1 MKFKLFAVLMATLL
15 VACGG
20 GNSAG
25 PSFVPS
31 SAPNGTQSVPASSTF
46 CFVDDLAQP
55 LANATVGLASGEVI
69 AVVADGCISLPA
81 DKSVAYAE
89 APGFR
94 RLTDF
99 PLNREDV
106 PLPQGTYALWPISG
120 YLEHLEEVDET
131 NGVANSG
138 FASFSGQRP
147 RSGVYTV
154 GLPSEMGST
163 TSADVNAYRAAMDT
177 ILADASADTSNKI
190 LFTVATSGAA
200 NIQVVVD
207 PALSPFSGY
216 LTVTAYDS
224 KGFIKS
230 AVLKIRNLGLLIDW
244 PGLIR
249 HELGHFNGINHINDS
264 SQRLM
269 YLSPADFAEATD
281 AEVVHIRMR
290 YLHPIR
296 FDARKG

>member
-81 DKSVAYAE
+81 DKSLSYAE

-106 PLPQGTYALWPISG
+106 PLPQGTFALWPTAG
-120 YLEHLEEVDET
+120 YLEHLEELDEMP
-131 NGVANSG
+131 NGVVGYLSYSG
-138 FASFSGQRP
+138 IRPKSGM
-147 RSGVYTV
+147 YTV
-154 GLPSEMGST
+154 GLPSEMTGT
-163 TSADVNAYRAAMDT
+163 TSTDVIAYRAALDG
-177 ILADASADTSNKI
+177 LLLDAANQASNKVV
-190 LFTVATSGAA
+190 FSVATSSSA
-200 NIQVVVD
+200 NIRIVVD
-207 PALSPFSGY
+207 ASGYTGSFGATFSGRY
-216 LTVTAYDS
+216 ITGGTL
-224 KGFIKS
+224 KIKS
-230 AVLKIRNLGLLIDW
+230 LDLLIND
-244 PGLIR
+244 PATVR
-249 HELGHFNGINHINDS
+249 HELGHFLGVGHVIDDPNK
-264 SQRLM
+264 LM
-269 YLSPADFAEATD
+269 YRSPQENTYAT
-281 AEVVHIRMR
+281 EPEIVHFRMR
-290 YLHPIR
+290 FLRSPG

>member
-20 GNSAG
+20 SHNSTG

-81 DKSVAYAE
+81 DKSLAYAE

-99 PLNREDV
+99 PSIREDV
-106 PLPQGTYALWPISG
+106 ALPQGTFALWPVSG
-120 YLEHLEEVDET
+120 YLEHLEEVDEWSE
-131 NGVANSG
+131 G
-138 FASFSGQRP
+138 SFGYPSFTGYRP
-147 RSGVYTV
+147 KSGVYTV
-154 GLPSEMGST
+154 SLPGEMTNSAST
-163 TSADVNAYRAAMDT
+163 TDMSAYRTALDG
-177 ILADASADTSNKI
+177 LLGDASAQASNKV
-190 LFTVATSGAA
+190 LFSVSTGSSA
-200 NIQVVVD
+200 NIKIVVD
-207 PALSPFSGY
+207 PNGYRGYFEWILSGRY
-216 LTVTAYDS
+216 ITGGTL
-224 KGFIKS
+224 KIKS
-230 AVLKIRNLGLLIDW
+230 LDVLIND
-244 PGLIR
+244 PGTIR
-249 HELGHFNGINHINDS
+249 HELGHFLGVNHVIDNPN
-264 SQRLM
+264 RLM
-269 YLSPADFAEATD
+269 YRGSSEYAYAT
-281 AEVVHIRMR
+281 EPEIVHFRMR
-290 YLHPIR
+290 FLRPAG